1 MQIKTTGGK
10 IICQICEKAD
20 TLLAR
25 IRGLMFSEKRN
36 ILFVFPHEGIQPIH
50 SLFVFF
56 PFHAVYLDKE
66 MQVVEKFRVEP
77 FEMLVKNTKPAKYL
91 LEIPEGVGQGAEQ
104 SSEQMPQIG
113 DELCL
118 DGKC

>member
-1 MQIKTTGGK
+1 
-10 IICQICEKAD
+10 
-20 TLLAR
+20 
-25 IRGLMFSEKRN
+25 
-36 ILFVFPHEGIQPIH
+36 
-50 SLFVFF
+50 
-56 PFHAVYLDKE
+56 